1 MAGGWPPQPPPLGVV
16 ATLAVQAKNSPH
28 KTSSAARRYIR
39 GQASEERRQAAGPDD
54 PLSPEL
60 DLLIDLFS
68 SPGDRRA
75 SALCSHFWRAE
86 ILSALDFAARPVQV
100 LLLRRAVPVARTHV

>member
-1 MAGGWPPQPPPLGVV
+1 VV

-60 DLLIDLFS
+60 KRLIDLFFVAWKFPNRGRTRS
-68 SPGDRRA
+68 IYCDFGEIAFNRDVEEALAPGD
-75 SALCSHFWRAE
+75 LG
-86 ILSALDFAARPVQV
+86 V
-100 LLLRRAVPVARTHV
+100 